1 MKSSQDSPAELDQAA
16 AIVAAQP
23 APPEPPV
30 SLIDFAPLGL
40 VVLLVALIGSVIW
53 RKRAA
58 LLAERVTLAAGAALL
73 TVVWFLWFTGTLDN
87 DQAKSYAI
95 ALPLATIALRAT
107 WKLARR

>member
-1 MKSSQDSPAELDQAA
+1 MPSSETSNPYDQAA

-23 APPEPPV
+23 ARPEPSV

-40 VVLLVALIGSVIW
+40 AALLVALIGSVIW

-58 LLAERVTLAAGAALL
+58 LLAERTTLAAGAALL
-73 TVVWFLWFTGTLDN
+73 TCVWFLWFTGTLDN

-95 ALPLATIALRAT
+95 ALPLATIALRAI
-107 WKLARR
+107 WKLARQ